1 MRACAL
7 RCPALNVRSVV
18 GGATRAGGG
27 AVARGLLGQPQD
39 GGGAAGRRSRPPTAA
54 PRLDAAV
61 RRGAACAG
69 GGASAGVRGIGRAGQ
84 GEEGEAE
91 SRARRQGG
99 GSSPVRGGPVP
110 PARAERRWPPWRS

>member
-1 MRACAL
+1 M
-7 RCPALNVRSVV
+7 
-18 GGATRAGGG
+18 GGATRAGGR

-39 GGGAAGRRSRPPTAA
+39 GGAAAGWRLQPPTAA

-61 RRGAACAG
+61 RRGAVCAG
-69 GGASAGVRGIGRAGQ
+69 GGASAGGKVAGRAGQ